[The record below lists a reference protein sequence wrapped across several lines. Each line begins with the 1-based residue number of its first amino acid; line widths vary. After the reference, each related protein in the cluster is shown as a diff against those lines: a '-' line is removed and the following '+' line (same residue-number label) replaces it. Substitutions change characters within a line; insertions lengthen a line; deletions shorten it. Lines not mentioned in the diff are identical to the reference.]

1 MFLLDCDVALILTRA
16 ALSVRALQSE
26 GVPGTPASAGVLPPS
41 ITTDPHAADSDTPGP
56 PSPTL
61 QHQRQHH
68 LYPEDHPEEQAFSNV
83 LFQNVLFQDAWPGHE
98 DGSGQSDQEARHD
111 DDMHGNDQ
119 HGDGCG
125 SSSTSAV
132 QGPIGTVHQTSGAP
146 HPLHEEQPQNL
157 EEVESDAPRGRIGGS
172 YLCLV
177 ICKEPFEV
185 NLRRKAEPLKGHP
198 LHSQL
203 PVHIELLISDQPG
216 IVKRVCQSIYVHLS
230 SPILLGWQPPDT
242 VLSMKKADIL
252 LHLATTQSCCG
263 FACNTQMHQ
272 GIAAATHCRHI
283 DNGSPVL
290 AHIYSPATATASN
303 QVTPTS
309 ATTPPKAT
317 YRQLPASSSAAL
329 PVGRST
335 PLRAALEKLND
346 RGENGVI
353 SAAYGFDSPPQK
365 AVLILHGASVASALL
380 RERAC
385 HFASEFLYRLHCCK
399 DKVNIYAIL
408 IVAACNAG
416 TEVGSLN

>member
-1 MFLLDCDVALILTRA
+1 MHAFQFEMEIKANDSSSLMRQTLLEALLSVQMLRA
-16 ALSVRALQSE
+16 NVQQSVRALQSE

-119 HGDGCG
+119 HGDG
-125 SSSTSAV
+125 
-132 QGPIGTVHQTSGAP
+132 
-146 HPLHEEQPQNL
+146 
-157 EEVESDAPRGRIGGS
+157 
-172 YLCLV
+172 
-177 ICKEPFEV
+177 
-185 NLRRKAEPLKGHP
+185 
-198 LHSQL
+198 
-203 PVHIELLISDQPG
+203 
-216 IVKRVCQSIYVHLS
+216 
-230 SPILLGWQPPDT
+230 
-242 VLSMKKADIL
+242 
-252 LHLATTQSCCG
+252 
-263 FACNTQMHQ
+263 
-272 GIAAATHCRHI
+272 HI

-353 SAAYGFDSPPQK
+353 SAAYGFDSPPQAEREFQRSARSSMDAAAFFK
-365 AVLILHGASVASALL
+365 ASRWDAGFNRRSFNGTSSTKSSSKNPGTHDPASSHRPSARKNLATTL
-380 RERAC
+380 SSHDA
-385 HFASEFLYRLHCCK
+385 
-399 DKVNIYAIL
+399 
-408 IVAACNAG
+408 
-416 TEVGSLN
+416 